1 VQEIFKLF
9 YELTTTFGK
18 VFTKHRIQPLFT
30 SAMENGS
37 VRLIQPVDEGVQK
50 VFLVRSKVL
59 PVQICGI
66 YAACEKPVLQ
76 NHIKDLILNVTLQQ
90 GGWDL
95 KHIPILLFTFKEG
108 GKLTVVNEDMIAV
121 IHSLVVHPAT
131 PVRTTI
137 TQLLTVMVSFYSS
150 SEITINS
157 WKVWMQKQFL
167 PKCYP

>member
-1 VQEIFKLF
+1 MQEHFKLF
-9 YELTTTFGK
+9 YELTKTFGE

-37 VRLIQPVDEGVQK
+37 VRLIQPVDEGVEK
-50 VFLVRSKVL
+50 LYLVKSKVL

-66 YAACEKPVLQ
+66 YASCESKVLQ
-76 NHIKDLILNVTLQQ
+76 QHINDLILNVALQQ
-90 GGWDL
+90 GGWEL

-108 GKLTVVNEDMIAV
+108 GKMQLVNQDMIAV

-137 TQLLTVMVSFYSS
+137 TKLLTVMVSFILKIL
-150 SEITINS
+150 E
-157 WKVWMQKQFL
+157 
-167 PKCYP
+167 